1 MTDARIVLIGQV
13 HELID
18 QIERTT
24 YLFRGDDEGRRQA
37 EGCIAHARKVS
48 APFNYNGPS
57 IERQELADAQAE
69 IARLR
74 GALEPHR
81 SGPDF
86 YDWIADRLVHVYG
99 ESEGV
104 DFVLT
109 LRRRAQLGREALK
122 DVK

>member
-1 MTDARIVLIGQV
+1 MTEPVGYLQYYRDHESDVLEV
-13 HELID
+13 EFV
-18 QIERTT
+18 ESK
-24 YLFRGDDEGRRQA
+24 DEDLDGGLY
-37 EGCIAHARKVS
+37 EY
-48 APFNYNGPS
+48 APVVLAAS
-57 IERQELADAQAE
+57 LADVQAE

>member
-1 MTDARIVLIGQV
+1 MSAPDNMGYLPDGPVEMAFTWLKAALDCKDFHWDGDQHECASGTLEDARKYQAGVL
-13 HELID
+13 
-18 QIERTT
+18 
-24 YLFRGDDEGRRQA
+24 A
-37 EGCIAHARKVS
+37 S
-48 APFNYNGPS
+48 
-57 IERQELADAQAE
+57 LADTQAE